1 MDLSDAIGAT
11 SSIIYGEGDPMPGC
25 ELSVEQARAWLSAM
39 EPPRPFCLIADWCW
53 LELDSPSE
61 ANAESDVQSTSASAF
76 VYGGS
81 VLFDS
86 RFRFPVGGWVRSTK
100 LVALR
105 DEFIF
110 ETRNTRYLLMGQGVR
125 RMSSSGAVASIR

>member
-1 MDLSDAIGAT
+1 MDPSDAISA
-11 SSIIYGEGDPMPGC
+11 SASIIYGEGDPMRGC
-25 ELSVEQARAWLSAM
+25 ELSLEQARAWLSAM
-39 EPPRPFCLIADWCW
+39 EPSRPFCLIADWCW
-53 LELDSPSE
+53 LDLDAPSM
-61 ANAESDVQSTSASAF
+61 ANAESDVQFAPAF

-86 RFRFPVGGWVRSTK
+86 RFRFPVGGWVRSTM

-125 RMSSSGAVASIR
+125 RRSSPGAVASIR

>member
-1 MDLSDAIGAT
+1 MDLSDAISAT
-11 SSIIYGEGDPMPGC
+11 SSIIYGEGDPMLGC

-53 LELDSPSE
+53 LDLEASSE
-61 ANAESDVQSTSASAF
+61 ANAESHVQSASAF

-105 DEFIF
+105 EEFIF

-125 RMSSSGAVASIR
+125 RMSSPGAVASIR